1 MSLYN
6 FVQNLHF
13 NQVPQHTRNLVS
25 TSLLDIIGVLAGA
38 KSNQTTLNICNYA
51 AKHYP
56 AAHLSCRLLFDNRKV
71 SPMGAAWAGGFS
83 ADSLDA
89 HEGHFT
95 SKGHAGAT
103 VVPALLALADAC
115 RDQGRDI
122 SGEEFLSAVTIA
134 YETGLRAGVALMD
147 TATEYHASGA
157 FSGLG
162 VVCGG
167 ARLLGMNEEQFLH
180 ALGIAEYF
188 GPRCPMMRLVDSPSM
203 LRDAHGAGAY
213 AGVNALLMAQAG
225 ITGAPAETVADKKIS
240 HCWDDLGQRWEID
253 AQYFKPWPVCRW
265 AQPSLTAVTDMMA
278 QHPELLAS
286 NIEAIKVETFHES
299 MRLQGHFP
307 ANADEA
313 QYGLAF
319 PLAAL
324 ISRGQVGPNEVTGDA
339 IQAEDILQIS
349 RLIEITEAQDL
360 SDRFPQEILSR
371 VTIQLKDRTSLTSPV
386 TQAKGDPETAMT
398 HTEFRDKF
406 RLLASVNFS
415 EQRILEIILAV
426 DNLEKADDCSQLF
439 NQLMKP

>member
-1 MSLYN
+1 MSLYSFIN
-6 FVQNLHF
+6 GLTFSD
-13 NQVPQHTRNLVS
+13 VPAHTQQLIT
-25 TSLLDIIGVLAGA
+25 TSLMDIIGVMAGA
-38 KSNQTTLNICNYA
+38 TGNTTSENIRNYA
-51 AKHYP
+51 ADHYP
-56 AAHLSCRLLFDNRKV
+56 ATRLSSRLLFDGRAV
-71 SPMGAAWAGGFS
+71 HPMGAAWAGGFT

-103 VVPALLALADAC
+103 VVPALLAIADAC
-115 RDQGRDI
+115 HAQGKAI
-122 SGEEFLSAVTIA
+122 TGAEFLAAVTVA

-147 TATEYHASGA
+147 TAAEYHASGA

-167 ARLLGMNEEQFLH
+167 ARLLKMSEEQFMH

-188 GPRCPMMRLVDSPSM
+188 GPRCPMMRLVDFPSM

-213 AGVNALLMAQAG
+213 AGVNALFMAEAG
-225 ITGAPAETVADKKIS
+225 ITGAPAETVEQDKIK

-265 AQPSLTAVTDMMA
+265 AQPALTAVTAMLGE
-278 QHPELLAS
+278 HPQISADTVTD
-286 NIEAIKVETFHES
+286 IQVETFHES

-324 ISRGQVGPNEVTGDA
+324 ITRGQVGPNEVTGDA
-339 IQAEDILQIS
+339 IRDAQILKVSKLIS
-349 RLIEITEAQDL
+349 ITEADDL
-360 SDRFPQEILSR
+360 SARFPEEILSR
-371 VTIQLKDRTSLTSPV
+371 VTIELQDGSRFTSPV
-386 TQAKGDPETAMT
+386 TQAKGDPATAMSQA
-398 HTEFRDKF
+398 EFRAKF
-406 RLLASVNFS
+406 DLLAGVNLPQARRDAICTAIDSLS
-415 EQRILEIILAV
+415 EAES
-426 DNLEKADDCSQLF
+426 CSELF
-439 NQLMKP
+439 ELLMH